1 MTDKEN
7 GKNVEG
13 GPWWVRLVKGSKTF
27 PGDTWEKLKTWVRI
41 LRGDASEDVERVA
54 IWSVHPRVQEWYF
67 WVFAAQTF
75 GITLPELLGRVRMSV
90 QTDGWGTVLTA
101 YKGAWDAISGQLLS
115 AAITT
120 LIVTEIGG
128 SLAMIASRLYE
139 NLQRVRKQ
147 RRAEARAEFD
157 AEIQAWY
164 TRQQE
169 ALAKGEPFDEP
180 PPRADQEES
189 AD

>member
-7 GKNVEG
+7 ENVVG
-13 GPWWVRLVKGSKTF
+13 GPWWVHLVKGSKTF

-41 LRGDASEDVERVA
+41 LRGDPAENVQRVA

-75 GITLPELLGRVRMSV
+75 GITLPELWGRVRMSV

-120 LIVTEIGG
+120 LIATEIGG
-128 SLAMIASRLYE
+128 SLVMIASRLYE
-139 NLQRVRKQ
+139 NLQNVRKQ
-147 RRAEARAEFD
+147 RREEGRAELE

-180 PPRADQEES
+180 PPGVDQEES